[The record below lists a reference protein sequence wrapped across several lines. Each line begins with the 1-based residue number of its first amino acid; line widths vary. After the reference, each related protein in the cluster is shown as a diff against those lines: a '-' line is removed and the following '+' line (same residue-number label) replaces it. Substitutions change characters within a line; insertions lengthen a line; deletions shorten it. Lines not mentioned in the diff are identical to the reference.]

1 VEVMMELIIF
11 VVCAMLMTAVAVKV
25 R

>member
-1 VEVMMELIIF
+1 MEVMMELIIF
-11 VVCAMLMTAVAVKV
+11 VVFAMLMTAVAVKV